1 MLSVLEVNMKWFRLL
16 DKYLEPTLIVIAIS
30 TMTTLLC
37 LQIALR
43 LFDATIA
50 WAEELARYLFVWA
63 MYLSISYCIRDDR
76 HIRIRVFIDKL
87 PGNWTQFS
95 LIVTDLIY
103 LAFSATVAWFGFK
116 VINRSLQLGQSAPAM
131 EIPIACL
138 YASVL
143 VCAILSCVRL
153 VTSIYQRTR
162 ALSNTSERI
171 RFSRQHYRH
180 LKAKYRTSNRL
191 LELNE

>member
-1 MLSVLEVNMKWFRLL
+1 MKWFRLL

-30 TMTTLLC
+30 MMTTLLC

-50 WAEELARYLFVWA
+50 WAEELARYLFVWV

-95 LIVTDLIY
+95 LIVSDLIY

-116 VINRSLQLGQSAPAM
+116 VINRSLQLGQIAPAM

-171 RFSRQHYRH
+171 RFSRQRYRH

-191 LELNE
+191 LELNA

>member
-1 MLSVLEVNMKWFRLL
+1 MKWFRLL

-30 TMTTLLC
+30 AMTTLLC

-95 LIVTDLIY
+95 LIVSDLIY

-116 VINRSLQLGQSAPAM
+116 VINRSLQLGQIAPAM

-143 VCAILSCVRL
+143 VCALLSCARL
-153 VTSIYQRTR
+153 VTSIYQRVNACST
-162 ALSNTSERI
+162 SNERV
-171 RFSRQHYRH
+171 RFSRQRYRH
-180 LKAKYRTSNRL
+180 IKAKYRTSNRL
-191 LELNE
+191 LEFNA

>member
-1 MLSVLEVNMKWFRLL
+1 MVSLTRQIPRTNPYRYRDLNDDNFTVLANR
-16 DKYLEPTLIVIAIS
+16 PTPVR
-30 TMTTLLC
+30 C
-37 LQIALR
+37 NDR
-43 LFDATIA
+43 V
-50 WAEELARYLFVWA
+50 AEELARYLFVWA

-95 LIVTDLIY
+95 LIVSDLIY

-116 VINRSLQLGQSAPAM
+116 VINRSLQLGQIAPAM

-143 VCAILSCVRL
+143 VCALLSCARL
-153 VTSIYQRTR
+153 VTSIYQRVNACST
-162 ALSNTSERI
+162 SNERV
-171 RFSRQHYRH
+171 RFSRQRYRH
-180 LKAKYRTSNRL
+180 IKAKYRTSNRL
-191 LELNE
+191 LEFNA

>member
-1 MLSVLEVNMKWFRLL
+1 MSVPIKWVL
-16 DKYLEPTLIVIAIS
+16 
-30 TMTTLLC
+30 
-37 LQIALR
+37 LR
-43 LFDATIA
+43 LPASMLVASAQYIEKLESSLILSCMKH
-50 WAEELARYLFVWA
+50 EELARYLFVWA

-95 LIVTDLIY
+95 LIVSDLIY

-116 VINRSLQLGQSAPAM
+116 VINRSLQLGQIAPAM

-153 VTSIYQRTR
+153 VTSIYQRTST
-162 ALSNTSERI
+162 LSNTSERI
-171 RFSRQHYRH
+171 RFSRQRYRH

-191 LELNE
+191 LELNA

>member
-1 MLSVLEVNMKWFRLL
+1 MKWFRLL

-95 LIVTDLIY
+95 LIASDLIY

-116 VINRSLQLGQSAPAM
+116 VINRSLQLGQIAPAM

-153 VTSIYQRTR
+153 VTSIYQRTS

-171 RFSRQHYRH
+171 RFSRQRYRH

-191 LELNE
+191 LELNA